1 VSGRLLCED
10 SCEVGIADDVVLRGG
25 FTKPAREE
33 REVAIHRRLA
43 VLLHEEVHVGRQRDV
58 EGTTCKRQL
67 DTNARQHLIAAEVR
81 ATVAPYVQVQQ
92 ATREQKGREQVT

>member
-1 VSGRLLCED
+1 VSGCLIGEG
-10 SCEVGIADDVVLRGG
+10 SCKVGVADDVVLRSG

-58 EGTTCKRQL
+58 EGTTC
-67 DTNARQHLIAAEVR
+67 
-81 ATVAPYVQVQQ
+81 
-92 ATREQKGREQVT
+92 